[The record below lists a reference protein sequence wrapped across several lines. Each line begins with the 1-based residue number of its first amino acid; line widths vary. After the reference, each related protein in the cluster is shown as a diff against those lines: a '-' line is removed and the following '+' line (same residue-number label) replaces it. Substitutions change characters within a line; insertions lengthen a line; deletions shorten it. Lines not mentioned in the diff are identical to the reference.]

1 MDDVHTFFSKKKRN
15 IRCLIHQNVR
25 NYVLLPPLLPG
36 LLGSPGH
43 PPFWVTLVTRSY
55 CWWICGSVKGQG
67 LPWKFWKSSRIAEQ
81 SRDYGWG
88 TLEWFACCWDIFKAL
103 LVFGTVIFFW
113 RMFRICHNI
122 SPKKQ
127 GNHDLNRTKLSSHIH
142 RNAKVYDLCISS
154 NAVLLYPAS
163 IIFAAAW
170 GTALDEGRNRM
181 SGCFG
186 WRRFSWTR
194 QVWDT
199 TTKAKPGRCEVMHHS
214 APVSKRCAQET
225 LVCDFDINVLMVL
238 MTCFLAWIW
247 RCSSFFF
254 SDCHVVTDFEG
265 NELRF
270 FPIFVVVSVSHTHT
284 LTNWL
289 GWVLRKRTKIPFRRC
304 GRPHAFEI
312 LVLLVLLVV
321 PSEMF
326 SLQIAGS
333 TSCNETHP
341 LQSWLGQSGHAGL
354 WFSSESKYEH
364 TNIFFHFHIYQLKKS
379 LHLRRK
385 TAREWLHLENLAT
398 KRSLQKPQL
407 SVRAPAEQNACEL
420 FRSKKVKVSEL
431 LESSMRNVKS
441 VMRWRW
447 VGGNDVFTLYL
458 LDIDHIRLDVCW
470 FSISTW

>member
-1 MDDVHTFFSKKKRN
+1 MPRFMICASLAMLCSCIPRPSFLQLHGVPPWMKAEIECRVVLDVDDFLNTA
-15 IRCLIHQNVR
+15 
-25 NYVLLPPLLPG
+25 G
-36 LLGSPGH
+36 LGH
-43 PPFWVTLVTRSY
+43 NN
-55 CWWICGSVKGQG
+55 KGQTREMWSDAPLCTCIQEMCPG
-67 LPWKFWKSSRIAEQ
+67 NSCF
-81 SRDYGWG
+81 D
-88 TLEWFACCWDIFKAL
+88 FAI
-103 LVFGTVIFFW
+103 T
-113 RMFRICHNI
+113 
-122 SPKKQ
+122 
-127 GNHDLNRTKLSSHIH
+127 
-142 RNAKVYDLCISS
+142 
-154 NAVLLYPAS
+154 
-163 IIFAAAW
+163 
-170 GTALDEGRNRM
+170 
-181 SGCFG
+181 
-186 WRRFSWTR
+186 
-194 QVWDT
+194 
-199 TTKAKPGRCEVMHHS
+199 
-214 APVSKRCAQET
+214 
-225 LVCDFDINVLMVL
+225 VLMVL
-238 MTCFLAWIW
+238 MTCFLAW

-254 SDCHVVTDFEG
+254 SDYHVVTDFEG

-289 GWVLRKRTKIPFRRC
+289 CWVLRKRTKIPFRRC

-312 LVLLVLLVV
+312 RVLLVLLVV

-364 TNIFFHFHIYQLKKS
+364 TNIFFHFHIYLLKKS
-379 LHLRRK
+379 LHPRRK
-385 TAREWLHLENLAT
+385 TAREWLHSENLAT

-458 LDIDHIRLDVCW
+458 LDIDHIRLNLCW
-470 FSISTW
+470 FQSLHDKCLYTDSSFESYDLQYIFFAKICAFQIPRSLEKIPLKAHRKERKRRRQDMKVGLSQDRLVMIIVWNFNLEVGRCRCLEASKNWNAKLRQCQFWKDVFSFVIHFF